1 MPRHKLWRAAEA
13 RIEPVKVGAYL
24 NVEEAL
30 AYLGIDRTRLYK
42 SMDKLDAR
50 KAGRRTLIS
59 RKSLD
64 RWFARLPKVGPEG
77 RRNRYGHTPKVIAAA
92 PHATL

>member
-1 MPRHKLWRAAEA
+1 MTRRKLRRAALPCGEPIVIAEA
-13 RIEPVKVGAYL
+13 RGDEPIRVGAFL
-24 NVEEAL
+24 NVAEAL
-30 AYLGIDRTRLYK
+30 AYLGIDRTRLYR

-64 RWFARLPKVGPEG
+64 RWFEGLPKVGPKG
-77 RRNRYGHTPKVIAAA
+77 RRNRYG
-92 PHATL
+92 